1 MKKIAKILIAISI
14 LLNIYVPV
22 YAETDIVSGTF
33 SSSSERLIE
42 SAEFVYDE
50 TEFVND
56 SYTYSHSIAKTSLR
70 LAMSAFADTDSG
82 YSKQYQNAYE
92 FMKTMGYDS
101 VLWNDEYTKKPTTDS
116 IGVIAGNKK
125 VTNNSES
132 YTILAIAI
140 RGGNY
145 ESEWGGN
152 FNLGKEDLHQGFK
165 IARDATLEFIKKYV
179 KDNTITGNIKIW
191 LTGYSRGAAVANL
204 VGAYLDT
211 NPGLFGKAV
220 NFIPENLYTYC
231 FGTPGCARNLSADK
245 LYNNIFSIVNRNDFV
260 PMIAMEEW
268 GYGRYGKTYYLPSSE
283 TNEEYS
289 VLEKNMLASYN
300 KYVTDDYKITADSKK
315 FAEYEYVLTISL
327 LSLGISFRETDTG
340 YYANMGEFL
349 NATAY
354 EMAYVFES
362 PEKYADYGQKE
373 LMYYGDVVIGQNRLT
388 EFIDIFRDEVIKRA
402 TPLNIVNTISNSE
415 SATVN
420 TVMEKIARDSVL
432 ATFEKMGLDP
442 QDGTA
447 EVLVSF
453 FINML
458 GENKLATLI
467 GNSDILGEGHY
478 PELCLAWLEVT
489 DETHLTNKNGTF
501 VIPRGIT
508 VLLNDSLIK
517 FDQPP
522 VIKDDR
528 TLVPLRAIF
537 EALGATVDWDGET
550 QTVTSVRGDK
560 EVKLSIGSNVLYVN
574 SQAVELDVPAQLI
587 NDRTMVPVRAVAESF
602 DCFVDWDGEQ
612 KTVII
617 EDKTVS

>member
-1 MKKIAKILIAISI
+1 MKKITNILIAIGI
-14 LLNIYVPV
+14 LLNIYIPA
-22 YAETDIVSGTF
+22 YAESSVITGTF
-33 SSSSERLIE
+33 SSSSERLVE
-42 SAEFVYDE
+42 KADFVYDE
-50 TEFVND
+50 TEFEKD
-56 SYTYSHSIAKTSLR
+56 TYTYNHSIAKISVR
-70 LAMSAFADTDSG
+70 LAMSAFGDTDSG
-82 YSKQYQNAYE
+82 YSKQYKNAYE
-92 FMKTMGYDS
+92 LMKAMGYKS
-101 VLWNDEYTKKPTTDS
+101 ILWNDEYTKKPTTDS

-125 VTNNSES
+125 ITRNDEN
-132 YTILAIAI
+132 YTLLAIAI

-152 FNLGKEDLHQGFK
+152 FNVGKNETHKGFE
-165 IARDATLEFIKKYV
+165 IARDTVVEFVKNYV
-179 KDNTITGNIKIW
+179 KDNSITGNLKIW

-204 VGAYLDT
+204 TGAYLDVT
-211 NPGLFGKAV
+211 PEIFGKSV
-220 NFIPENLYTYC
+220 NFKPENLYTYC
-231 FGTPGCARNLSADK
+231 FETPGCVRNLSGDK
-245 LYNNIFSIVNRNDFV
+245 LYNNIFNIVNRNDFV
-260 PMIAMEEW
+260 PMVAMEEW
-268 GYGRYGKTYYLPSSE
+268 GYGRYGKTYYLPSPE
-283 TNEEYS
+283 MNEEYS
-289 VLEKNMLASYN
+289 GLEKDMQTVYN
-300 KYVTDDYKITADSKK
+300 KYVTDEYKMTADPKK
-315 FAEYEYVLTISL
+315 FVEYEYVLAVSLFSFSISL
-327 LSLGISFRETDTG
+327 RETDTG
-340 YYANMGEFL
+340 YYSNMSEFL
-349 NATAY
+349 KATAD
-354 EMAYVFES
+354 ELAYVFES
-362 PEKYADYGQKE
+362 PEKYAEKGQKE
-373 LMYYGDVVIGQNRLT
+373 LMYFGEAVIGKNRTT
-388 EFIDIFRDEVIKRA
+388 EFINIFKEEVIKRA
-402 TPLNIVNTISNSE
+402 TPSNIMNIISSSGE
-415 SATVN
+415 ATVN
-420 TVMEKIARDSVL
+420 TVMEKIASDAVI
-432 ATFEKMGLDP
+432 ATFEKMGLET
-442 QDGTA
+442 QDNTT
-447 EVLVSF
+447 EVVVSF
-453 FINML
+453 FISML

-617 EDKTVS
+617 EDRTVS